1 MGDAI
6 SHPKEKLRERSSTY
20 FLQDWS
26 KQKEMAR
33 LKIQDKMLT
42 LGMGEVLPESVDP
55 TLLRRVLD
63 VGCGT
68 GGWLIETA
76 KRYPAIEKLVGAD
89 ISNTMVAH
97 ARQEATAAL
106 LDGRVQF
113 QAMDALGTLDFP
125 ASSFDLVNQR
135 MGTSW
140 VRTWEW
146 KKLLAEYQ
154 RVSCPGGIIRITEPR
169 VGVES
174 NSPALNKLDKIF
186 LETFYHSGRIFTA
199 SNDGLICELA
209 RLMAQH
215 GIENIQTQVR
225 TLVFEAGTEG
235 GRNFYEDTRHLYRV
249 CLPFFHRWTRVPDDY
264 EQIYQQALKEMQEPG
279 FVATWPLLTVWGT
292 SSRGGRS
299 SGRLR

>member
-1 MGDAI
+1 M
-6 SHPKEKLRERSSTY
+6 STEPLKEYASTY
-20 FLQDWS
+20 MVQDRS
-26 KQKEMAR
+26 NQEEMTR
-33 LKIQDKMLT
+33 LEIHDKMLT
-42 LGMGEVLPESVDP
+42 DGMGGVLPELSGHSQ
-55 TLLRRVLD
+55 LRRVLD

-68 GGWLIETA
+68 GGWVIETA
-76 KRYPAIEKLVGAD
+76 LTYPTIERLVGAD
-89 ISNTMVAH
+89 ISGKMLSY
-97 ARQEATAAL
+97 ARARARSL
-106 LDGRVQF
+106 GLDERVQF
-113 QAMDALGTLDFP
+113 RVMDALRILEFP
-125 ASSFDLVNQR
+125 TPSFDLVNQR

-154 RVSCPGGIIRITEPR
+154 RVSRPGGIIRITEPR

-209 RLMAQH
+209 RLMTLH
-215 GIENIQTQVR
+215 GIENIQTQLR

-264 EQIYQQALKEMQEPG
+264 EEIYQQALREMQEPG

-292 SSRGGRS
+292 SP
-299 SGRLR
+299 